1 MNIALKG
8 QINHA
13 GKDRSSAVRPLD
25 LRSGADDEV
34 STNKIEAD
42 LYSITDPDQLPPITQ
57 MNWLVV
63 IEQVD

>member
-1 MNIALKG
+1 
-8 QINHA
+8 
-13 GKDRSSAVRPLD
+13 
-25 LRSGADDEV
+25 V